1 MKTPWNRM
9 KTTQYLRKGFNIG
22 DIFNLM
28 DDRRHLKETY
38 YTEFPHSGLW
48 LFCGS
53 QGQGKTT
60 SALEFVVNIL
70 RDYPKCRLCTNVEFK
85 MPSDMPNRVEKFTS
99 TDDLAI
105 YGSNGLDGVI
115 FLIDEIHLCWNSLE
129 SKTCTPADMIE
140 FAQSRKQRRMIV
152 GTSQRVNR
160 LAKPAREQLKYVI
173 DCKCSFGMLQRN
185 TLIDMDE
192 CIENMDGTVTIKNG
206 KQYWFFHDWQLRHSY
221 DTYQKMQRVTAK
233 NANVKGWRK

>member
-1 MKTPWNRM
+1 MRM
-9 KTTQYLRKGFNIG
+9 STTQYLRNGFNFG
-22 DIFNLM
+22 DLFNLL
-28 DDRRHLKETY
+28 DDRKHLKDTY

-60 SALEFVVNIL
+60 SALQFAVNIL
-70 RDYPKCRLCTNVEFK
+70 KDYPQARFVTNVDVK
-85 MPSDMPNRVEKFTS
+85 LPHTMPNEVCRFTS
-99 TDDLAI
+99 TDDLGK
-105 YGSNGLDGVI
+105 YGNNELKGVI

-140 FAQSRKQRRMIV
+140 FAQSRKQRRIII

-173 DCKCSFGMLQRN
+173 DCRCRMGFLQQN
-185 TLIDMDE
+185 LLIDMDD
-192 CIENMDGTVTIKNG
+192 CIENIDGSITIKNG
-206 KQYWFFHDWQLRHSY
+206 KSYWFLHDWKLRHSY
-221 DTYQKMQRVTAK
+221 DTYQKMQRLTSK
-233 NANVKGWRK
+233 DGNAKGWRK